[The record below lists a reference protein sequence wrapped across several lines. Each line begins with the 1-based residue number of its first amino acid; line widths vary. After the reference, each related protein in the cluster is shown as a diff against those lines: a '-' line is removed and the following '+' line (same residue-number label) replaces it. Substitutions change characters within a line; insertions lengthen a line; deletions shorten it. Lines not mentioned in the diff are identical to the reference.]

1 MIQDERKSGS
11 NISDRFDSV
20 LSISQSPLEI
30 SGRGDPKSKSAYS
43 EVVSSIESYLI
54 EVQPDKLQGVI
65 ESMIS
70 DATKGLAKP
79 QQYLIHVFDRSEL
92 L

>member
-1 MIQDERKSGS
+1 M
-11 NISDRFDSV
+11 
-20 LSISQSPLEI
+20 
-30 SGRGDPKSKSAYS
+30 
-43 EVVSSIESYLI
+43 VSSIESYLI